1 MNISKT
7 NKWIIGAAT
16 VGALAIGGVAL
27 ADERDDLVDVI
38 PVNQNSADF
47 IGEERAKE
55 IAAETGKGDIVSF
68 SLDTDD
74 GRAHYDIEMK
84 DGDLEYDFDIDAVT
98 GDVKEYEEDRDNDQI
113 SSAESAPIATNA
125 QKMLTQEEAV
135 ALVQERVSG
144 TLTKFELDDNHYEL
158 EFQDGNTEYDIEMN
172 PYTGEVIEFEKDDDR
187 D

>member
-7 NKWIIGAAT
+7 NKWMIGAAT

-27 ADERDDLVDVI
+27 ADERDDLVNVI
-38 PVNQNSADF
+38 PVTQNSADF

-74 GRAHYDIEMK
+74 GRAHYDVEMK
-84 DGDLEYDFDIDAVT
+84 DGQLEYDFDIDAVT
-98 GDVKEYEEDRDNDQI
+98 GDVRDYEEDRDDDRN
-113 SSAESAPIATNA
+113 SSSESSTTATNG

-144 TLTKFELDDNHYEL
+144 TLTKFELDDNQYEL
-158 EFQDGNTEYDIEMN
+158 EFQDGSVEYDIEMN
-172 PYTGEVIEFEKDDDR
+172 PFTGEIVEFEKDDDN

>member
-27 ADERDDLVDVI
+27 ADERDDLVDAI

-74 GRAHYDIEMK
+74 GRAHYDVEMK
-84 DGDLEYDFDIDAVT
+84 DGEFEYDFDIDAVS
-98 GDVKEYEEDRDNDQI
+98 GDVTDYEEERDDDRSSSSESI
-113 SSAESAPIATNA
+113 STAANG
-125 QKMLTQEEAV
+125 QKMITQEEAV
-135 ALVQERVSG
+135 ALAQERVSG

-158 EFQDGNTEYDIEMN
+158 EFQDGITEYDIEMN
-172 PYTGEVIEFEKDDDR
+172 PYTGEIVEFDKDDDN